1 MTFRAAAA
9 TLIVATVLATATDGA
24 SAVAGPVIVA
34 TGAGIGGL
42 VGYEVSH

>member
-1 MTFRAAAA
+1 MMFRAAAA
-9 TLIVATVLATATDGA
+9 TLIVATVLAAATDGA
-24 SAVAGPVIVA
+24 SALAGRVIVA

>member
-1 MTFRAAAA
+1 MTFRATAAS
-9 TLIVATVLATATDGA
+9 LIVATVLAAATDGA
-24 SAVAGPVIVA
+24 SALAGRVIVA

>member
-1 MTFRAAAA
+1 MTFRAVAA
-9 TLIVATVLATATDGA
+9 TLIVATVLAAATDGA
-24 SAVAGPVIVA
+24 SALAGRVIVA